1 MYNKINEFIQGTFLI
16 YGIIET
22 IILMLIFLFIA
33 YILKKILK
41 KWLSNNNPF
50 AFRVCKVIISG
61 VAIYACL
68 SLIIPFES
76 VLTKIWSSAGILAIV
91 IGLIAQ
97 EASSNF
103 VNGLFINFFKPFQ
116 VGDLIRI
123 NQGQYVGYVVD
134 ISLRDTTIETSE
146 KTRIIIP
153 NSVINKEVLENVNQ
167 ENQIKNNF
175 LTLQISYDSD
185 IDKAI
190 SIIQEEVRK
199 HPLFINPCDYD
210 LEKVDVPVVLTSFED
225 SGINLRAS
233 IYSNSQSE
241 GFKMLCDLRL
251 TLKHRFDEANIS
263 FPYPTRTIIM
273 KKEDENHD

>member
-1 MYNKINEFIQGTFLI
+1 MYNDINKFVQGTFLK
-16 YGIIET
+16 YSLIET
-22 IILMLIFLFIA
+22 IILSIIFFFIA
-33 YILKKILK
+33 YILKKIFS
-41 KWLSNNNPF
+41 KWLKNNNPF
-50 AFRVCKVIISG
+50 AFRVSKVIING
-61 VAIYACL
+61 IAIYTCL
-68 SLIIPFES
+68 SLIIPFQD
-76 VLTKIWSSAGILAIV
+76 VLSKIWSSAGILAIV

-167 ENQIKNNF
+167 EDQIKNNF
-175 LTLQISYDSD
+175 LTLQISYESD

-190 SIIQEEVRK
+190 AIIQEEVRK
-199 HPLFINPCDYD
+199 HPLFVNPCDYN
-210 LEKVDVPVVLTSFED
+210 LESIDVPVVVTSFED

-233 IYSNSQSE
+233 VYSKSQSE
-241 GFKMLCDLRL
+241 GFKILCDLRL
-251 TLKHRFDEANIS
+251 TLKHRFDEANIN

-273 KKEDENHD
+273 KKEENNHD